1 MLLGSAG
8 RQGISSPES
17 RSIPRL
23 DGAVAANP
31 YWPAGA
37 RGLPR
42 CSSGA
47 GSRSDRTPA
56 PQSRTL
62 AGVAEPRASASG
74 RACRR
79 LSVSRAAM
87 APERWP
93 ISGATGKPL
102 HGTERAKQVTVHYR
116 WHPLYGPIARVRRG
130 VPRSTGDVR
139 FCELPDGATGALPA
153 WMTDAA
159 AYAALTVGAPVVSI
173 AALQEL
179 RELLGAV
186 VPRARVQATGA
197 SGAGNCGFRRT

>member
-1 MLLGSAG
+1 
-8 RQGISSPES
+8 
-17 RSIPRL
+17 
-23 DGAVAANP
+23 
-31 YWPAGA
+31 
-37 RGLPR
+37 
-42 CSSGA
+42 
-47 GSRSDRTPA
+47 
-56 PQSRTL
+56 
-62 AGVAEPRASASG
+62 
-74 RACRR
+74 
-79 LSVSRAAM
+79 M